1 MSDGYDIKWLISATQ
16 QMTLLLLKKYIY
28 NSSEEKIY
36 ASSLHKCLVPM
47 IELWNWGRK
56 GGTWGRGLGCA
67 QVCVP
72 LPLLPIE
79 CLVTFDI

>member
-1 MSDGYDIKWLISATQ
+1 
-16 QMTLLLLKKYIY
+16 
-28 NSSEEKIY
+28 
-36 ASSLHKCLVPM
+36 M